1 VKIRCILSSL
11 LRIHSPHCEHC
22 SPREIHGREMRNRLD
37 ELSGRM
43 QPHSLDHADHGEAL
57 AVLDSKPGEILVLG
71 SSSAGARQF
80 LGEADAPGAKRA
92 SA

>member
-1 VKIRCILSSL
+1 VKIRCVLSSL

-22 SPREIHGREMRNRLD
+22 NAREIHGHEMRKRLE
-37 ELSGRM
+37 ELSGRV
-43 QPHSLDHADHGEAL
+43 QPPSLDHADHGEAL

-80 LGEADAPGAKRA
+80 LGESDRPGAKRA

>member
-1 VKIRCILSSL
+1 
-11 LRIHSPHCEHC
+11 
-22 SPREIHGREMRNRLD
+22 MRKRLE

-43 QPHSLDHADHGEAL
+43 QAHSLDNADHEEAL
-57 AVLDSKPGEILVLG
+57 EVLDSKPAEILVLG

-80 LGEADAPGAKRA
+80 LGEADGYGAKRA

>member
-1 VKIRCILSSL
+1 
-11 LRIHSPHCEHC
+11 
-22 SPREIHGREMRNRLD
+22 
-37 ELSGRM
+37 M